1 MLTQQSVLLCR
12 ARDGTLYIL
21 CQLLLPLLLLSLPG
35 LLYTGEGVNIAGT
48 PAATAGGLQQ
58 RLSAQLRA
66 GWRAA

>member
-35 LLYTGEGVNIAGT
+35 FIYTGEGVNIAGT

>member
-1 MLTQQSVLLCR
+1 VLTQQSVLLCR